1 MPAQTVI
8 QLRRDTSANWESADP
23 ILASGEAGFDT
34 TENKIKIGDGT
45 STWTELDYA
54 SGGSG
59 SITVSETAPADPAE
73 GDLWFN
79 STNAVTYIYYDSF
92 WVELTPAIAG
102 PEGATGATGE
112 PGIVVQDEEPTNT
125 DVLWLDSDDP
135 ADAVAVPAGGE
146 TGQVLAKAT
155 DDDYDTEWTTLPEAP
170 TPVSSG
176 NAIINGAFE
185 INQRGFTTGTANGQF
200 VADRFPQLVL
210 SASGFT
216 SSLVANVGGADL
228 PENIP
233 NLVTMAGTLSD
244 AANGAIVMS
253 HRVENVSTLAGQNAV
268 LSFYAKGSA
277 AGTIGVRV
285 AQSFGSGGSSSVSVL
300 QTTQAITTDFVR
312 YEFTFAMPSISGKT
326 LGAGHNI
333 FIAIDKNMGTAII
346 GGGYAPVFTGT
357 LSITGLQLEAGSTA
371 TEFRR
376 NANSIQGELAAC
388 QRYYW
393 QSNAGSLFQSFASG
407 MARSSTAGIY
417 TLINP
422 VTMRVAPTSLTVSAI
437 GVLNGSGGF
446 LAATGAA
453 IVQAG
458 AVSSTIDISV
468 ASGLTSGQGSLL
480 TSANTTNGLIGVSAE
495 L

>member
-1 MPAQTVI
+1 MEGSLVAYKVFTNGSVLNASEVNDNLMNQAVI
-8 QLRRDTSANWESADP
+8 TFTNSTARASAITSPVEGMVTYLADTDIYEFWNGSAWTALVP
-23 ILASGEAGFDT
+23 ASGAGT
-34 TENKIKIGDGT
+34 
-45 STWTELDYA
+45 
-54 SGGSG
+54 
-59 SITVSETAPADPAE
+59 
-73 GDLWFN
+73 
-79 STNAVTYIYYDSF
+79 
-92 WVELTPAIAG
+92 
-102 PEGATGATGE
+102 
-112 PGIVVQDEEPTNT
+112 
-125 DVLWLDSDDP
+125 
-135 ADAVAVPAGGE
+135 
-146 TGQVLAKAT
+146 
-155 DDDYDTEWTTLPEAP
+155 
-170 TPVSSG
+170 G

-216 SSLVANVGGADL
+216 SSLVANVGGAGL

-253 HRVENVSTLAGQNAV
+253 HRVENVTTLAGQNAV

-371 TEFRR
+371 TAFRR
-376 NANSIQGELAAC
+376 NANSLQGELAAC
-388 QRYYW
+388 QRYYYRVGGEGTFTLMGTG
-393 QSNAGSLFQSFASG
+393 QADATT
-407 MARSSTAGIY
+407 TAHIVVPFK
-417 TLINP
+417 TS
-422 VTMRVAPTSLTVSAI
+422 MRVAPTSI
-437 GVLNGSGGF
+437 DF
-446 LAATGAA
+446 
-453 IVQAG
+453 
-458 AVSSTIDISV
+458 STIALQRYDNQPLFAVTAVTTSAVIGTRESGYADCTV
-468 ASGLTSGQGSLL
+468 ASGLTAGSEFRMIANSSTSGF
-480 TSANTTNGLIGVSAE
+480 IGFSAE